1 MTTGPP
7 SRTHQHPRRNTA
19 VAAVLGGEM
28 HSAITRRQQGSR
40 EGGGDAVDIE
50 VLLQGA
56 EKLSAV
62 YPLPGA
68 EGRVA
73 AIRQRWAGQA
83 NTLTYY
89 ETKVAEQAERL
100 GRLGKRDE
108 FAEEE
113 EVVGGGED
121 VVLDSLMTEEDLRRE
136 EMEVRELEAKKR
148 ELQERLRAMDKD
160 LGGLLHM

>member
-1 MTTGPP
+1 M
-7 SRTHQHPRRNTA
+7 HQHPRRNTA

-28 HSAITRRQQGSR
+28 HSAITRRPPGSR

-56 EKLSAV
+56 EKLGAV

-73 AIRQRWAGQA
+73 GIRQRWAGQA
-83 NTLTYY
+83 NTLAYY
-89 ETKVAEQAERL
+89 EAKVAEQAERL

-108 FAEEE
+108 FGEEE
-113 EVVGGGED
+113 EVDERGGAEE

-136 EMEVRELEAKKR
+136 ELEVRELEAKKR
-148 ELQERLRAMDKD
+148 EQQERLKAMDKD
-160 LGGLLHM
+160 LGGLLNM